1 MKRALCTAGITLAT
15 VLGLTVPAFASA
27 SAPAASTPA
36 CSNTASTA
44 NGGNGNGCG
53 WYSVGTVTTNGGG
66 FDTAVRHDMYD
77 PADEGQPGFSAT
89 ETINVPATTSGVLPS
104 WTLNADYSAH
114 PVANGAVVAYPDVD
128 DELNNS
134 AGVDPAASSFNTL
147 ISTYNTN
154 PDFTSGSDGE
164 VAYDIWSSPGN
175 DPSNHGDEL
184 MIWVNSHR
192 DFPPSNEVVATANIG
207 GTDWAIWQQINNGVA
222 SSPID
227 LEQVSTL
234 SGPTGAATYNNN
246 PCNQYTKGC
255 NDDQTY
261 WLQHAKNTDT
271 GTVHLVDIY
280 NYLMSTKDPA
290 SGSTYYARGQYIDDI
305 EYGVEICSTG
315 GQNELF
321 QFKGYTL
328 NAKCQ
333 SGQACG
339 AS

>member
-1 MKRALCTAGITLAT
+1 
-15 VLGLTVPAFASA
+15 
-27 SAPAASTPA
+27 
-36 CSNTASTA
+36 
-44 NGGNGNGCG
+44 
-53 WYSVGTVTTNGGG
+53 VGTITTNGGG
-66 FDTAVRHDMYD
+66 TNTDIRHDMYD
-77 PADEGQPGFSAT
+77 GADEGQAGFNAT
-89 ETINVPATTSGVLPS
+89 ETITAPASSSGVLPS
-104 WTLNADYSAH
+104 WNLSADYSAH
-114 PVANGAVVAYPDVD
+114 PTANGAVVAYPDVD
-128 DELNNS
+128 NELNNS
-134 AGVDPAASSFNTL
+134 AGQDPAESTFNTL

-154 PDFTSGSDGE
+154 PNWNSGSDGE
-164 VAYDIWSSPGN
+164 TAYDIWSSPAS

-222 SSPID
+222 STPID

-234 SGPTGAATYNNN
+234 SGPTGAQTYNNN
-246 PCNQYTKGC
+246 PCNQYQPGC

-280 NYLMSTKDPA
+280 NYLQSTKDPA
-290 SGSTYYARGQYIDDI
+290 SGSTYYGKGQILDDI
-305 EYGVEICSTG
+305 EFGWEICSTG
-315 GQNELF
+315 GKAENF
-321 QFKGYTL
+321 TMPSFIL

-333 SGQACG
+333 AGQACG